1 MPLGSRHGVAGGAA
15 AVVAFEGDRGE
26 ADEEAV
32 HADSPDRSRAPS
44 CGSLEMSACVPRFS
58 NDAESSEGKRLD
70 EYVAAIRS
78 TIKVFAKY
86 HHRKESL
93 AEYHR
98 YIVWVDGW
106 AQLSGFGRYCVVSE
120 TVRVLPRALLCWLV
134 AMAIVEDA

>member
-1 MPLGSRHGVAGGAA
+1 
-15 AVVAFEGDRGE
+15 
-26 ADEEAV
+26 
-32 HADSPDRSRAPS
+32 
-44 CGSLEMSACVPRFS
+44 MSACVPRFS

>member
-1 MPLGSRHGVAGGAA
+1 MASP
-15 AVVAFEGDRGE
+15 GE
-26 ADEEAV
+26 LV
-32 HADSPDRSRAPS
+32 LSSPSRAIGARLMKKQYMPTALIALELPA
-44 CGSLEMSACVPRFS
+44 GSLEMSACVPRFS